1 MNNDR
6 ERLNEAANPAG
17 ETEGARRATGVSPAG
32 GAAAPQALAR
42 LNNRPDPEVPE
53 KPTRRKFNAAQKLKI
68 VQEADQ
74 CTEYGE
80 IGALLRRE
88 GIYAS
93 QLSEWRKQRDK
104 GSLDAL
110 NPAKR
115 GRKGKAKNPLAD
127 EVTRLERENRK
138 LKKSLEKAE
147 LIIDF
152 QKKIA
157 ALLDSPLDQ
166 PPNIEDE

>member
-1 MNNDR
+1 MNNYR
-6 ERLNEAANPAG
+6 ERLNETANPAG

-32 GAAAPQALAR
+32 GAAVAR
-42 LNNRPDPEVPE
+42 LHERPDPEVPE
-53 KPTRRKFNAAQKLKI
+53 KPARRKFNAEYKLKI
-68 VQEADQ
+68 VREADQ
-74 CTEYGE
+74 CAEYGQ

-88 GIYAS
+88 GLYAS

-115 GRKGKAKNPLAD
+115 GRKGKAENPLAD
-127 EVTRLERENRK
+127 ENARLQRENRK

-147 LIIDF
+147 LIIEF

-157 ALLDSPLDQ
+157 ALLDSPLKQ